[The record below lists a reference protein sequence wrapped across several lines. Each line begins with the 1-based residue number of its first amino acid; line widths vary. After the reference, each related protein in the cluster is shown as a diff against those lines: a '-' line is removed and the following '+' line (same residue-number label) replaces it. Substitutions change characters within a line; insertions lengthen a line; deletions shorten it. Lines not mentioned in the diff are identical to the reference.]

1 VRSVVGRGVAIA
13 LVGLVVGAA
22 GAVGLTRLLRSLLF
36 ETEPLDGMTFSA
48 TAALLLLVALTA
60 SYLPARR
67 AASISPMESMKT

>member
-1 VRSVVGRGVAIA
+1 VAIA